1 MLTYFKAIRPKPG
14 FLVDQAPNTHAITGE
29 LFAEVRKNGRILDE
43 SRIVVGGNDI
53 LNAEFTL
60 GKLLEDPELSQFTI
74 KLQKWPRD
82 IDIRRGLLS
91 GLWADVTS
99 IVGAR
104 DAHVLDG
111 RGAGIPPNEFLRK
124 MADFED
130 GPMEAAIH
138 WAVVLGDSGR
148 LLVQLQGLPATA
160 AVLNGKPSLK
170 R

>member
-14 FLVDQAPNTHAITGE
+14 YLVDQAPNTHGITAE
-29 LFAEVRKNGRILDE
+29 LFAEVRKTGRILDE
-43 SRIVVGGNDI
+43 SRVVVGGNDI

-60 GKLLEDPELSQFTI
+60 GNLLDDPELSQFTL

-82 IDIRRGLLS
+82 IDIRSGLLS
-91 GLWADVTS
+91 GLWSDVTA
-99 IVGAR
+99 IVKAR

-111 RGAGIPPNEFLRK
+111 RGAGIPPNEFLKK
-124 MADFED
+124 MSDFED
-130 GPMEAAIH
+130 GPLEAAIR

-148 LLVQLQGLPATA
+148 LRVQLQGLPASA